1 MTNSSQWWSKRKPT
15 ASERIR
21 AARARR
27 NAAKLEK
34 YGPAYCDCLRC
45 RILRF
50 TED

>member
-1 MTNSSQWWSKRKPT
+1 MT

-21 AARARR
+21 AARDRR
-27 NAAKLEK
+27 RFQKLVDK
-34 YGPAYCDCLRC
+34 YEPKQYPPAECGCLRC